1 MDQTHKEKLE
11 YIISKFNF
19 ERVHLAMTHLDW
31 RWINL
36 NNNGEEFSIPT
47 MLRLKTSARDL
58 LSRAYS
64 ELMKRTD
71 QSEYTCGTGG
81 FEATCWADPENIG
94 EFGFTLKFV
103 LTEWDTEDYQ
113 EDFENE

>member
-1 MDQTHKEKLE
+1 MDQTTKEKLE
-11 YIISKFNF
+11 YIIEKFNF
-19 ERVHLAMTHLDW
+19 ERVHLTMTHLDW
-31 RWINL
+31 GWINK
-36 NNNGEEFSIPT
+36 SIGLTVPT

-64 ELMKRTD
+64 ELMKHTD
-71 QSEYTCGTGG
+71 RSEYTCGTGG
-81 FEATCWADPENIG
+81 FEATCWSDPENIG

-113 EDFENE
+113 EGCQDE